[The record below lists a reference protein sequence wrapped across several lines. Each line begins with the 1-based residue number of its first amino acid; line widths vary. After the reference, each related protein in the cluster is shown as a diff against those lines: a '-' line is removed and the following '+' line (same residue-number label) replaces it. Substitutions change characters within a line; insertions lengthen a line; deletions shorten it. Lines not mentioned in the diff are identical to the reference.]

1 MSRWLAATNLTKQ
14 CGISIFFVQFL
25 FFLLFSVLNRR
36 RRLPCSINYYIYSI
50 ESKYD
55 LWIQTMYF
63 ETSSVLSTKS
73 IEYTA
78 YKFSLSIRLN
88 WTFNSFDCKQNDM
101 RFYNKFLREEYLCE
115 HCKQHH
121 WSSDNALSRPQ
132 RNNLNEDEFRKVAVD
147 LVFEE
152 C

>member
-25 FFLLFSVLNRR
+25 FFFYSLFWTVVVGCHAQSNCTTLTLLKVNTIYEYKPCTL
-36 RRLPCSINYYIYSI
+36 RL
-50 ESKYD
+50 
-55 LWIQTMYF
+55 
-63 ETSSVLSTKS
+63 
-73 IEYTA
+73 A
-78 YKFSLSIRLN
+78 
-88 WTFNSFDCKQNDM
+88 
-101 RFYNKFLREEYLCE
+101 RFYQLNQLNIQHTNFPFQFDSTGLLTLLIVSKTIWGLTTSLREEYLCE